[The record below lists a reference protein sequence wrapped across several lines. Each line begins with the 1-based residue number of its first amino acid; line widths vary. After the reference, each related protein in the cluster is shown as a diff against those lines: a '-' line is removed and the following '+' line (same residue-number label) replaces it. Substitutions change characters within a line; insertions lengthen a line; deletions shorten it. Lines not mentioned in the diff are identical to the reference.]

1 MNERICQF
9 SLSHYNLL
17 CSIKIKHLY
26 TSTYSFY
33 GKKIYL
39 QTVRT
44 NVRISFTLKPLSLPY
59 IENEILSFENYASD
73 LH

>member
-1 MNERICQF
+1 MKEYASFHFHII
-9 SLSHYNLL
+9 
-17 CSIKIKHLY
+17 CSIKIKHLYMY

-33 GKKIYL
+33 GKTIYL
-39 QTVRT
+39 QTGRT